1 MFHKDTFRLIA
12 KTRKRFITIVLI
24 VLIGVAFMV
33 GLMSSAPTMRYSVDK
48 YFDDTNFMDIQLFSS
63 YGFDDRDVNALK
75 KAPQVASV
83 YPTRFVD
90 VFIKRGDSALVTR
103 IQESDS
109 WINQIELVSG
119 RMPQKPG
126 EALALGSAS
135 FASAFAEGSTIHA
148 YLEEGDLSESL
159 SVTDFEIVGVAR
171 SPQYMAAS
179 RETSTLNNLTLDTVI
194 FVPRGT
200 LTADY
205 YTSVYLTLNGAK
217 DYMVFNEDYST
228 FVEETMDEVYSDVI
242 KDQQKVRRDEVMA
255 EVAQQIADGEKELEE
270 ELAKSQKEIDD
281 GKKKLE
287 DAYIQILIGE
297 AQIEANLTQ
306 ITTGE
311 KELAA
316 AQQLIAD
323 GEKQLADGKKQ
334 IEQRTGM
341 SYSEAINMV
350 KTMYSVYNLVNGIV
364 IQGGFEQGSTIDQII
379 GEKQQLIADKTRDNV
394 ALAGELLVLN
404 DENTTLKLENAALET
419 ENNNL
424 ISENATLEQENTQLE
439 TEGNLEQIA
448 ANKLKIAANLTT
460 IEANNLKIGTNN
472 IKVTANET
480 KISSINKQ
488 MEENNTAIAD
498 AAKFMADLDTIAK
511 LMGDKVLAEIPG
523 IINDMMGGD
532 IEGIYASVLQMESAE
547 KELAAGRKEVEARIA
562 EMTAGKAMI
571 ESAQAELKKGRAE
584 YEKGLKD
591 LEAGQKKLDE
601 ESEKARIELE
611 KAKQQLAELPKAEWM
626 ILDHSM
632 HYSTYMFENNA
643 AQMWKIGLVFP
654 MLFFL
659 VAALV
664 CMTTMKRLVDEQR
677 SQIGVFS
684 ALGFSNSKITSKY
697 VIYALAASL
706 MGSVVAIPI
715 GMAMFPTVIY
725 FCWRLMYDLP
735 DMVLTMPPYIAVLGV
750 LSFTV
755 LMMIVTFV
763 VVRGIL
769 KENPSRLMR
778 PKAPRNAKKVFLEK
792 IPFIWKR
799 MSFTSK
805 VTARNIIRYKSR
817 FFMTVIGV
825 AGCTSLLVLGFAIKG
840 SISQVVSI
848 QYGDIV
854 TYNTT
859 VALEDTDRL
868 EEVHN
873 LLLADDNIE
882 YAVPMKSYTSMTY
895 TEEKDNT
902 INVYIMAENDVSQ
915 AFDLRQRRDGQPLSV
930 KKGVVVSEKFSKL
943 CGVSVGDEI
952 TIESLHGIKKQVK
965 VTGICEMY
973 TQHYLFISEDM
984 YEDIFGET
992 VVYDT
997 IAVTAADSTAVAAKY
1012 EKTQGVGNISD
1023 FSGMISTFDNMFGS
1037 LDIIIVVI
1045 ILVAGSLSLVVIMN
1059 LTEVNISERIREIA
1073 TLKVLGFN
1081 NQEVYSYVFK
1091 EVFILSLIGMIVGL
1105 PFGKLELVF
1114 VMDIIDMEMVMFPTI
1129 VQPSSYLF
1137 AAVITMVFTALVIML
1152 MRKTLRNVEMVE
1164 SLKSVE

>member
-48 YFDDTNFMDIQLFSS
+48 YFDDTNFMDVQLFSS
-63 YGFDDRDVNALK
+63 FGFDDRDVNALK
-75 KAPQVASV
+75 KAPQVAAV

-148 YLEEGDLSESL
+148 YLEEGDLSDSL

-179 RETSTLNNLTLDTVI
+179 RETSTLNNLTLDTVV

-255 EVAQQIADGEKELEE
+255 EVSQQIVDGEKELEE
-270 ELAKSQKEIDD
+270 EMAKAQKEIDD

-287 DAYIQILIGE
+287 DAYIQILVGE

-379 GEKQQLIADKTRDNV
+379 GEKQQLIADKTRDNA

-404 DENTTLKLENAALET
+404 NENTTLKLENTVLET

-424 ISENATLEQENTQLE
+424 VSENATLEQENTQLE

-460 IEANNLKIGTNN
+460 IEANKLKIGTNN

-498 AAKFMADLDTIAK
+498 AAKFIADLETIAK

-523 IINDMMGGD
+523 IINGMMGGD

-547 KELAAGRKEVEARIA
+547 KELAAGRKEVEAGIA

-584 YEKGLKD
+584 YEKGVKE

-611 KAKQQLAELPKAEWM
+611 KAKQQLAELPEAQWM

-697 VIYALAASL
+697 VIYALTASL

-778 PKAPRNAKKVFLEK
+778 PKAPRNAKKVFLEN

-805 VTARNIIRYKSR
+805 VTSRNIIRYKSR

-873 LLLADDNIE
+873 LLLADDNVE
-882 YAVPMKSYTSMTY
+882 YAVPMKSYTAMAY

-902 INVYIMAENDVSQ
+902 IDVYIMAENDVPQ
-915 AFDLRQRRDGQPLSV
+915 AFDLRQRRDGQPLDV
-930 KKGVVVSEKFSKL
+930 KKGVVISEKFSKL
-943 CGVSVGDEI
+943 CGVSIGDEI
-952 TIESLHGIKKQVK
+952 TIESLHGIKKQVE

-997 IAVTAADSTAVAAKY
+997 IAVTAADSTAIAAKY

-1129 VQPSSYLF
+1129 VQPTSYLF

>member
-1 MFHKDTFRLIA
+1 MFHKDTFRLIV

-33 GLMSSAPTMRYSVDK
+33 GLMSSSPTMQYSVDK

-63 YGFDDRDVNALK
+63 YGFDDRDINALK
-75 KAPQVASV
+75 KAPQVSGV

-90 VFIKRGDSALVTR
+90 VYVKRGDSAIVTR
-103 IQESDS
+103 IQEDDS
-109 WINQIELVSG
+109 WLNKIQLVSG
-119 RMPQKPG
+119 RMPEKPG
-126 EALALGSAS
+126 EALALGSSS
-135 FASAFAEGSTIHA
+135 FASVFSEGSTIHA
-148 YLEEGDLSESL
+148 YLEDGDLSESL
-159 SVTDFEIVGVAR
+159 AVTDFEIVGVAR
-171 SPQYMAAS
+171 SAQYMAAS
-179 RETSTLNNLTLDTVI
+179 RETSTLNNLTLETVI

-217 DYMVFNEDYST
+217 DYMAFDEDYT
-228 FVEETMDEVYSDVI
+228 AFVEDAVDDLYSDVI
-242 KDQQKVRRDEVMA
+242 KDQQTVRRDEVMA
-255 EVAQQIADGEKELEE
+255 EITRQIADGEKEMEE
-270 ELAKSQKEIDD
+270 ELAKAQKEIDE

-287 DAYIQILIGE
+287 DAYIQILVGE

-316 AQQLIAD
+316 AEQLIAD
-323 GEKQLADGKKQ
+323 GEIQLADGKKQ

-341 SYSEAINMV
+341 SYSESVNMI

-364 IQGGFEQGSTIDQII
+364 AQGGFEQGSTIDQVIA
-379 GEKQQLIADKTRDNV
+379 EKQQIINDKTAEN
-394 ALAGELLVLN
+394 ASLAGEILVLN
-404 DENTTLKLENAALET
+404 DENTTLKLENTALEA
-419 ENNNL
+419 ENKKL
-424 ISENATLEQENTQLE
+424 TDENTALEQENAQLE
-439 TEGNLEQIA
+439 TEGKLEQIA

-460 IEANNLKIGTNN
+460 IETNKLKIGTNN
-472 IKVTANET
+472 IKITANET
-480 KISSINKQ
+480 EISSLNKQ
-488 MEENNTAIAD
+488 MEENDTAIAD
-498 AAKFMADLDTIAK
+498 ATRFITDLETIAK
-511 LMGDKVLAEIPG
+511 LMGDKVLTEIPG
-523 IINDMMGGD
+523 LINDMMGGD
-532 IEGIYASVLQMESAE
+532 IEGVYASVLQMEAAE
-547 KELAAGRKEVEARIA
+547 KELEAGRSELE
-562 EMTAGKAMI
+562 AGKAELIAGKARI
-571 ESAQAELKKGRAE
+571 ESAQAEMKKGRAR
-584 YEKGLKD
+584 YEQGVKD
-591 LEAGQKKLDE
+591 LEEGQKKLDE
-601 ESEKARIELE
+601 EREKARIELE
-611 KAKQQLAELPKAEWM
+611 KAKQQLAELPDAEWI
-626 ILDHSM
+626 ILDHSQ
-632 HYSTYMFENNA
+632 HYSTYMFDNNA
-643 AQMWKIGLVFP
+643 SQMWKIGLVFP
-654 MLFFL
+654 LLFFL

-684 ALGFSNSKITSKY
+684 ALGFSNGKIISKY
-697 VIYALAASL
+697 VIYALTASL
-706 MGSVVAIPI
+706 LGSVVAIPI
-715 GMAMFPTVIY
+715 GMAIFPTVIY

-735 DMVLTMPPYIAVLGV
+735 DMVLTMPPYIALLGV

-755 LMMIVTFV
+755 LMMMVTFI

-778 PKAPRNAKKVFLEK
+778 PKAPKNAKKVFLEK

-848 QYGDIV
+848 QYGNIV

-868 EEVHN
+868 EEIHS
-873 LLLADDNIE
+873 LLLADDNVE
-882 YAVPMKSYTSMTY
+882 YAVPMKTYTSMAY
-895 TEEKDNT
+895 TEEKENT
-902 INVYIMAENDVSQ
+902 INVHIMEEDDIPQ
-915 AFDLRQRRDGQPLSV
+915 AFDLRQRKNKEPLSV
-930 KKGVVVSEKFSKL
+930 KKGVVISEKFAKL
-943 CGVSVGDEI
+943 CGVSVGDMI
-952 TIESLHGIKKQVK
+952 TIESSHGIKKQVE
-965 VTGICEMY
+965 VAGICEMY

-984 YEDIFGET
+984 YEDIFNET

-997 IAVTAADSTAVAAKY
+997 IAVTAQDTSAVTDKY
-1012 EKTQGVGNISD
+1012 EKTLGVDSVSD

-1037 LDIIIVVI
+1037 LNIIIVVI

-1081 NQEVYSYVFK
+1081 NGEVYSYVFK

-1105 PFGKLELVF
+1105 PFGRLELIF

-1137 AAVITMVFTALVIML
+1137 AAVITMIFTVLVILL

>member
-48 YFDDTNFMDIQLFSS
+48 YFDDTNFMDVQLFSS
-63 YGFDDRDVNALK
+63 YGFYDRDVNALK
-75 KAPQVASV
+75 KAPQVDSV
-83 YPTRFVD
+83 YPTRYVD
-90 VFIKRGDSALVTR
+90 VYVKRGDSAVVTR
-103 IQESDS
+103 IQEADS
-109 WINQIELVSG
+109 WLNKIQLVSG
-119 RMPQKPG
+119 RMPEKPG

-135 FASAFAEGSTIHA
+135 FASVFGEGGTIHA
-148 YLEEGDLSESL
+148 YLEDGDLSESL
-159 SVTDFEIVGVAR
+159 SVTDFKIVGVAR
-171 SPQYMAAS
+171 SAQYMAAS
-179 RETSTLNNLTLDTVI
+179 RETSTLDNLTLDTVI

-217 DYMVFNEDYST
+217 DYMVFNDDYKT
-228 FVEETMDEVYSDVI
+228 FVEATMDDLYSDVI
-242 KDQQKVRRDEVMA
+242 RDQQTVRRDEVMA
-255 EVAQQIADGEKELEE
+255 EVTQQIANGEKEMEE
-270 ELAKSQKEIDD
+270 ELAKAQKEIDD

-287 DAYIQILIGE
+287 DAYIQILVGE

-341 SYSEAINMV
+341 SYSEAVNMV
-350 KTMYSVYNLVNGIV
+350 KTMYSVYNLVNSIV
-364 IQGGFEQGSTIDQII
+364 TQGGFEQGSTIDQVIS
-379 GEKQQLIADKTRDNV
+379 EKQGIITEKTRENV
-394 ALAGELLVLN
+394 TLAGEILVLN
-404 DENTTLKLENAALET
+404 DDNTSLKLENTALET
-419 ENNNL
+419 ENSNL
-424 ISENATLEQENTQLE
+424 SGENQTLEQENARLE
-439 TEGNLEQIA
+439 AEGNLEQVA
-448 ANKLKIAANLTT
+448 ANKLKIAANQAT
-460 IEANNLKIGTNN
+460 IEANKLKIGTNN
-472 IKVTANET
+472 IKITANET
-480 KISSINKQ
+480 KISSLNKQ
-488 MEENNTAIAD
+488 MEENNSAIAD
-498 AAKFMADLDTIAK
+498 AAKFIADLETISK

-532 IEGIYASVLQMESAE
+532 IEGVYASILQMEAAE
-547 KELAAGRKEVEARIA
+547 KELEAGRKEIEAGKA
-562 EMTAGKAMI
+562 EMAAGKAMI

-584 YEKGLKD
+584 YEKGVKD
-591 LEAGQKKLDE
+591 LEEGQKKLNE

-611 KAKQQLAELPKAEWM
+611 KAKQQLAELPDAEWM

-684 ALGFSNSKITSKY
+684 ALGFSNGKIISKY
-697 VIYALAASL
+697 VIYALTASL

-755 LMMIVTFV
+755 LMMLVTFI

-778 PKAPRNAKKVFLEK
+778 PKAPKNAKKVFLEK

-868 EEVHN
+868 EEIHS
-873 LLLADDNIE
+873 LLLTDDNVE
-882 YAVPMKSYTSMTY
+882 YAVPMKTYTSMAY

-902 INVYIMAENDVSQ
+902 INVHIMEEDDIPQ
-915 AFDLRQRRDGQPLSV
+915 AFNLRRRKNQEPLSV
-930 KKGVVVSEKFSKL
+930 KKGVVVSEKFAKL
-943 CGVSVGDEI
+943 CGVSVGDTI
-952 TIESLHGIKKQVK
+952 TIESSHGIKKQVE
-965 VTGICEMY
+965 VAGICEMY
-973 TQHYLFISEDM
+973 TQHYLFISKDM
-984 YEDIFGET
+984 YEDIFEET
-992 VVYDT
+992 VVFDT
-997 IAVTAADSTAVAAKY
+997 LAVTAQDSAAVVNKY
-1012 EKTQGVGNISD
+1012 EKTLGVENVSD

-1045 ILVAGSLSLVVIMN
+1045 TLVAGSLSLVVIMN

-1081 NQEVYSYVFK
+1081 NGEVYSYVFK
-1091 EVFILSLIGMIVGL
+1091 EVFILSLIGMIMGL

-1129 VQPSSYLF
+1129 VQPTSYLY
-1137 AAVITMVFTALVIML
+1137 AAVITMIFTILVILL